1 MQFKLFSCVARVLSL
16 RSDSRLC
23 LLKIN
28 AKMDS
33 DRKLNSDSNEN
44 TSGNDE
50 LPGSSSNAN
59 TEQNAPGAHG
69 IVGREYFQNNNDQQ
83 KKELFVLDMK
93 SKFLFLNKMLE
104 EHESYKDMIDKRKGS
119 ITAMR
124 DKYAIEIAELSKTLN
139 DECALASQSSS
150 VSILESCGLKSKSTK
165 QPTEQAQY
173 ENGNKYK
180 ELRLAKLK
188 EELRLLDSEISN
200 LNRCIEKRHQAASK
214 LKDNIGIL
222 YKRVEPH
229 I

>member
-1 MQFKLFSCVARVLSL
+1 
-16 RSDSRLC
+16 
-23 LLKIN
+23 
-28 AKMDS
+28 MDS

-50 LPGSSSNAN
+50 LPGSSSN

-69 IVGREYFQNNNDQQ
+69 VVGREYFQNNNDQQ
-83 KKELFVLDMK
+83 KKELFLLDMK

-104 EHESYKDMIDKRKGS
+104 EHESDEDMIDKRKGS

-124 DKYAIEIAELSKTLN
+124 DKYAIEIAELSKNLN

-150 VSILESCGLKSKSTK
+150 VSNIESCGLKSESTK
-165 QPTEQAQY
+165 RPTEQAQY

-200 LNRCIEKRHQAASK
+200 LNRCIEKRHQAACK